1 MAELPSNFWGGWIT
15 VITVVSLLGMLW
27 LVLSIYFSKDKHE
40 ESISP
45 VWDSTLREDHHPAP
59 MWWFWMILITLI
71 ISVIYLMLYPGL
83 GVFKGALSWSQSGR
97 LDQSTSSYD
106 EKFSKHRKEVLQLS
120 ISDLQNESRIMRS
133 AQRIF
138 AQHCAACHGP
148 KGEGQASAFPSLI
161 DGVWQW
167 GGSEAEIE
175 YTLVNGRNAFMNGW
189 QNVLG
194 DQGVSSVADY
204 VKSLS
209 ENNSENLNNEG
220 KQIYF
225 KNCVACHGDKGEGN
239 SILGAPKLNDDVW
252 LYGDSDEALFQ
263 TIAKGRNGI
272 MPGFGKRLDET
283 QIRILIAWLMRN

>member
-15 VITVVSLLGMLW
+15 IITVVSLLGMLW

-59 MWWFWMILITLI
+59 MWWFWLILITLV

-83 GVFKGALSWSQSGR
+83 GAFKGALAWSQSGR

-120 ISDLQNESRIMRS
+120 ISDLKNDSRIMRS

-148 KGEGQASAFPSLI
+148 KGEGQAFAFPSLI

-175 YTLVNGRNAFMNGW
+175 YTLVNGRRAIMNGW
-189 QNVLG
+189 QNVIG
-194 DQGVSSVADY
+194 DHGVNSVADY

-209 ENNSENLNNEG
+209 DNNSENLNNEG

-225 KNCVACHGDKGEGN
+225 KNCVACHGEKGEGN

-272 MPGFGKRLDET
+272 MPAFGKRLDET
-283 QIRILIAWLMRN
+283 QIRILIAWLMHN